1 MASAFFMMRKMTLIE
16 TSALGSFSTWRVGP
30 FQMPIEGESYSISQ
44 PLYDLDKGRMFV
56 DHPLY
61 DSPQNFISYFE
72 KHIDWAMQY
81 VINRDELTSSMS
93 PRKHAIFAYLQFMK
107 SMVSATAFNNA
118 EISITPGLIKKNIGR
133 TFDADTRKVGID
145 WTFMGDTM
153 TGWARLD
160 NLHKLLPEVI
170 ENKIPGDYIE
180 TGVWRGGSS
189 IFARAVITAYGE
201 EDNRVSYVCDS
212 FSGLPPGDRDLD
224 KGDKNWDNTPYLEI
238 SYEVVASN
246 FAKYG
251 LLDSNVIFVKGFFRD
266 SMFPLSKEVKRLSI
280 MRLDGDI
287 YESTVDVLYHLYD
300 KLSLGGYTIIDDWFG
315 FPAKTA
321 CEDFFKV
328 HGINPKI
335 IAIDNLSVYWKKTEE
350 VKILYW
356 RYEQSK
362 FKHNATEHK

>member
-1 MASAFFMMRKMTLIE
+1 
-16 TSALGSFSTWRVGP
+16 
-30 FQMPIEGESYSISQ
+30 
-44 PLYDLDKGRMFV
+44 
-56 DHPLY
+56 
-61 DSPQNFISYFE
+61 
-72 KHIDWAMQY
+72 
-81 VINRDELTSSMS
+81 
-93 PRKHAIFAYLQFMK
+93 
-107 SMVSATAFNNA
+107 MVSATALNNA
-118 EISITPGLIKKNIGR
+118 EISILPALTGKNIGG
-133 TFDADTRKVGID
+133 TFDADKRKIGKD
-145 WTFMGDTM
+145 WTFIGDTM

-160 NLHKLLPEVI
+160 NVHKLLTEVI

-201 EDNRVSYVCDS
+201 KNNRVSYVCDS

-224 KGDKNWDNTPYLEI
+224 KQDKNWDNTPYLEV

-280 MRLDGDI
+280 MRLDGDM
-287 YESTVDVLYHLYD
+287 YESTVDVLDRLYD
-300 KLSLGGYTIIDDWFG
+300 KLSVGGYTIIDDWFG

-328 HGINPKI
+328 HGINPEI
-335 IAIDNLSVYWKKTEE
+335 IAIDTISAYWK
-350 VKILYW
+350 
-356 RYEQSK
+356 
-362 FKHNATEHK
+362 